1 MPIFNCKIYFENTCE
16 ILKNVN
22 TDIFFGQKF
31 SPHSAQF
38 GDLF

>member
-22 TDIFFGQKF
+22 TDIFFGQNF